1 MVRKKNTWGL
11 AEAKAE
17 LSEVVQRAQH
27 TPQLIERRGKAVGV
41 VIGIQLHEEAE
52 RSAALGSADQR
63 MERFLQFSSTV
74 RAQGGAELAIPARLP
89 RKSPIG
95 K

>member
-17 LSEVVQRAQH
+17 LSEVVERAQD
-27 TPQLIERRGKAVGV
+27 TPQIIGRRGKAVSV
-41 VIGIQLHEEAE
+41 VIGILFYEQTE
-52 RSAALGSADQR
+52 RSAALGSAEQR
-63 MERFLQFSSTV
+63 MERFLRFSSTV
-74 RAQGGAELAIPARLP
+74 RAQGGAKLAIPRRLP
-89 RKSPIG
+89 RKSPFG

>member
-1 MVRKKNTWGL
+1 MVRKKNAWGL
-11 AEAKAE
+11 AEAKAG
-17 LSEVVQRAQH
+17 LSEVVERAQH
-27 TPQLIERRGKAVGV
+27 TPQIIERRGKAVGV
-41 VIGIQLHEEAE
+41 VIGIELHEESE

-63 MERFLQFSSTV
+63 MERFLKFSATV
-74 RAQGGAELAIPARLP
+74 RAQGGAELEIPNRLP